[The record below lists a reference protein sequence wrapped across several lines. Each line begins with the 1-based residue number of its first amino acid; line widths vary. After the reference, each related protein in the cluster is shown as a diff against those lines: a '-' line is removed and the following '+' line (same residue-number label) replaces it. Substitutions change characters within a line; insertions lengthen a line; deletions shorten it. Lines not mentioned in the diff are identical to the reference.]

1 MWWKI
6 ILGIAL
12 FIVAAVGLC
21 IFYLYRMETE
31 IRRSSDAQLK
41 SLDPR
46 VLVGDGQFSKKVFC
60 KTSDIGRITQIVL
73 GGLPNRQHAALTL
86 IGKNGIQSVDDNGE
100 LKEKIAF
107 AKQVRA
113 SVAVVQLDRAGGYGF
128 LNRDQS
134 WAEDAILLDDSGNPL
149 WSYGGRGGINDA
161 SVAEADQDGK
171 STFVVGFNGGG
182 GIVLLN
188 SQGKEI
194 WRKPEVNVWHVESL
208 DVDGD
213 GRREIL
219 NSNARG
225 QLLVRNT
232 NGDVTNRYAA
242 GHFVSRFSLTRWGSE
257 SNPTHILVPTTG
269 AGGDSKKTV
278 LMVLDATGKT
288 VATLDAIEGYWAS
301 KSESVPIQRKTDSL
315 FAVIQSGFLPRSLL
329 SIYNSENK
337 IIYREILGESCPAL
351 NAMPVDSSES
361 LFVACQSSVWEY
373 TPASASEH

>member
-6 ILGIAL
+6 ILGVAL

-21 IFYLYRMETE
+21 FFYLYRMETE
-31 IRRSSDAQLK
+31 IRRSSEAQLK

-46 VLVGDGQFSKKVFC
+46 VLVGDGQFSKRMFC
-60 KTSDIGRITQIVL
+60 KTSDIGQITQIVL
-73 GGLPNRQHAALTL
+73 GALKNRQQAALTL

-100 LKEKIAF
+100 LKDKITF
-107 AKQVRA
+107 ANQVRA
-113 SVAVVQLDRAGGYGF
+113 SVAVVQLGQAGGYGF

-134 WAEDAILLDDSGNPL
+134 WAEDAILMDASGNPL
-149 WSYGGRGGINDA
+149 WSYGGRGGIDDS
-161 SVAEADQDGK
+161 SVAEFDQDGK

-194 WRKPEVNVWHVESL
+194 WHKPEANVWHVESL

-219 NSNARG
+219 NSNAGG
-225 QLLVRNT
+225 QLQVRNMH
-232 NGDVTNRYAA
+232 GDVTNRYAA
-242 GHFVSRFSLTRWGSE
+242 GHYVSGFSLTRWGSE

-269 AGGDSKKTV
+269 AGADSKKTI

-288 VATLDAIEGYWAS
+288 VATLDAMESYWSS
-301 KSESVPIQRKTDSL
+301 KSESVRIQRRNNPL
-315 FAVIQSGFLPRSLL
+315 FAVIQFGTLPRSLL

-337 IIYREILGESCPAL
+337 IVYREILGESCPAL
-351 NAMPVDSSES
+351 NTMSIDASEK

-373 TPASASEH
+373 SPASASER